1 MGDVSLFFSV
11 EDKTES
17 NLSLEKKKKSL
28 IGLVNKWM
36 TIRNLESFCS

>member
-1 MGDVSLFFSV
+1 MGGVSLFFSV

-36 TIRNLESFCS
+36 AIRNLELFCS